1 MQKMTLENTYCD
13 FQVRSLGNFSLGSF
27 HQTMMLMEHLKDCK
41 KVCLGKQKIVASVN
55 DSFHNNKKFRQAPL
69 N

>member
-41 KVCLGKQKIVASVN
+41 KVCLGK
-55 DSFHNNKKFRQAPL
+55 
-69 N
+69 